1 MYPSQIRGEASVEL
15 ITEWTGKAN
24 LRKFFKGLEFCLVLI
39 LESILTI

>member
-24 LRKFFKGLEFCLVLI
+24 LRKFAKSNEFLLVLI
-39 LESILTI
+39 LELI